1 MIASRFHV
9 DVADTL
15 EATKQRL
22 IKQFYRKASR
32 HVDALEAKLEGVYD
46 YLAMHADANSNAFA
60 TYGWPSG
67 MFLPGLTLRRY
78 RFPLPN
84 LNGAAGQGRLMYVL
98 DAQGGVATVIWLYN
112 HAQYAKRPP
121 DDEIRR
127 EINRLRAAAARDD
140 AQ

>member
-1 MIASRFHV
+1 VIASRFHV
-9 DVADTL
+9 DVADTF
-15 EATKQRL
+15 EVTKQRL
-22 IKQFYRKASR
+22 IKQFYRKSSR
-32 HVDALEAKLEGVYD
+32 QVDALEAKLEGVYD

-60 TYGWPSG
+60 NYGWPAG

-78 RFPLPN
+78 RFALPG

-98 DAQGGVATVIWLYN
+98 DGQSGTATAIWLYN

-127 EINRLRAAAARDD
+127 EVNRLRASTNE